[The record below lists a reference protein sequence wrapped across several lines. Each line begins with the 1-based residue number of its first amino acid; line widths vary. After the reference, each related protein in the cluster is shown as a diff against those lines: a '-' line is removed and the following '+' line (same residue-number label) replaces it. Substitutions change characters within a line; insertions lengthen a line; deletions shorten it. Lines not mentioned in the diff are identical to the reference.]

1 MLKNISVKET
11 NIAYWIE
18 PQTFGSHPQTLVFI
32 HGSGS
37 NSSAWVHQYG
47 ALHKTFNIV
56 ALNLPGHGES
66 GGSGE
71 AEISSYVE
79 HVKDVMDV
87 LKISRPVLIGHSMG
101 AAIALCFAAKYPE
114 YVSGVVAVGGGIT
127 MPVNP
132 DILNG
137 LKSAPDVVFDMICK
151 FSIAKENRP
160 KLFDALRANLAQANT
175 DVLAS
180 DMRACSKVDLTE
192 LLPEIKAPTL
202 AICGTQ
208 DKMTSPEASKQIASA
223 IAGAEFL
230 LIEGA
235 GHMVMM
241 EKPDEVNEAL
251 KTFCEKVK

>member
-1 MLKNISVKET
+1 MLKNILVKEK
-11 NIAYWIE
+11 NVACWID
-18 PQTFGSHPQTLVFI
+18 PQTFGSHAQSLVFI

-37 NSSAWVHQYG
+37 NSGAWVHQYG
-47 ALHKTFNIV
+47 TLHHAFNLA

-66 GGSGE
+66 DGNGE
-71 AEISSYVE
+71 AEISTYVE
-79 HVKDVMDV
+79 HVKDLMDV
-87 LKISRPVLIGHSMG
+87 LNISRPVLIGHSMG
-101 AAIALCFAAKYPE
+101 AAIALSFAARYPE
-114 YVSGVVAVGGGIT
+114 YVSGVVTLGGGVT

-132 DILNG
+132 DILSG
-137 LKSAPDVVFDMICK
+137 LMSTPDVVLDMICK

-160 KLFDALRANLAQANT
+160 KLFDAMRASLAEANI

-180 DMRACSKVDLTE
+180 DMRACSKVDLTG
-192 LLPEIKAPTL
+192 LLPEIKVPTL

-223 IAGAEFL
+223 ISGAEFL

-251 KTFCEKVK
+251 KTFCQKVK